1 MQTHKIKFEENQTNQ
16 IALQQLLKQMK
27 TVYQHEK
34 YREELTYTT
43 NLYSHVYSQNEIW
56 RFFGSIYARKILI

>member
-1 MQTHKIKFEENQTNQ
+1 MQTHKMKFEENQTNQ

-43 NLYSHVYSQNEIW
+43 NLYSHVYSQNEI
-56 RFFGSIYARKILI
+56 